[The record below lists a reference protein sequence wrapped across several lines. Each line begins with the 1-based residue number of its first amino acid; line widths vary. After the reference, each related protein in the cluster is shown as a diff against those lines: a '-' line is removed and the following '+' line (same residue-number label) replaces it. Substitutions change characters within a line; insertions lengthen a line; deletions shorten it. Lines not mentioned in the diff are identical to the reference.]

1 MNNFEDYLLALLGK
15 MAEWKAS
22 DLYLTTGAAPSVRV
36 QGVYHRLGERKLQA
50 GQTRGLA
57 YQMISADQIATF
69 EREKEL
75 NFAYWAK
82 EVGRFRISLYQ
93 QRGEV
98 AIVARFITAEVPRLN
113 QLGLPKSIEAFSLLQ
128 RGLVLVVGATGSG
141 KSTTLAAMVDHRAR
155 IKTGHILM
163 LEDPIEYLMTHCKST
178 IDQREIG
185 VDTLSYAH
193 GLHSAMRQAPD
204 MIVLGEIRDAETMRL
219 ALAYAET
226 GHVCLATLHANNAN
240 QAVKRV
246 VNFFPDSA
254 HPQVLQDLALNLA
267 GVVSQRLLPGLND
280 RQVLATEVMT
290 QSGLVSDLIAK
301 GAINELKAAM
311 GRGDAA
317 GMQTFDQCL
326 MQLVQQNLLSADVAL
341 DNADSRTD
349 FGLKL
354 RLAKGAATPGTE
366 PASPRLS

>member
-1 MNNFEDYLLALLGK
+1 MKNFENYLLALLGK
-15 MAEWKAS
+15 VAEWKAS
-22 DLYLTTGAAPSVRV
+22 DLYLTTGAAPSVRM
-36 QGVYHRLGERKLQA
+36 QGVYHRLGEQKMQA

-57 YQMISADQIATF
+57 YQMISADQISTF
-69 EREKEL
+69 EKEKEL

-82 EVGRFRISLYQ
+82 EIGRFRVSLYQ

-113 QLGLPKSIEAFSLLQ
+113 QLGLPKSAEAFSMLQ
-128 RGLVLVVGATGSG
+128 RGLVLVVGSTGSG

-155 IKTGHILM
+155 HRAGHILM
-163 LEDPIEYLMTHCKST
+163 LEDPIEYLMTHRKST
-178 IDQREIG
+178 IDQREVG
-185 VDTLSYAH
+185 VDTLSYAQ

-219 ALAYAET
+219 ALSYAEA
-226 GHVCLATLHANNAN
+226 GHLCLATLHANNAN

-246 VNFFPDSA
+246 VNFFPETA
-254 HPQVLQDLALNLA
+254 QVQVLQDLSLNLA

-280 RQVLATEVMT
+280 RQVLAAEVLT

-301 GAINELKAAM
+301 GAINELKTVM
-311 GRGDAA
+311 GRSDAT

-326 MQLVQQNLLSADVAL
+326 LQLVQQKLIDPEVAL
-341 DNADSRTD
+341 AQADSRTD
-349 FGLKL
+349 LGLKL
-354 RLAKGAATPGTE
+354 RLAKGVTDGPDH
-366 PASPRLS
+366 L

>member
-1 MNNFEDYLLALLGK
+1 MNNYEDYLLALLGK
-15 MAEWKAS
+15 VAEWKAS

-36 QGVYHRLGERKLQA
+36 QGVYHRLGDRKLQA
-50 GQTRGLA
+50 GQTRSLA
-57 YQMISADQIATF
+57 YQMVSAEQIATF

-82 EVGRFRISLYQ
+82 EVGRFRVSLYQ

-98 AIVARFITAEVPRLN
+98 AIVARFINAEVPRLN
-113 QLGLPKSIEAFSLLQ
+113 QLGLPKSVEGFSLLQ

-155 IKTGHILM
+155 HQSGHILM
-163 LEDPIEYLMTHCKST
+163 LEDPIEYLMTHRKST

-185 VDTLSYAH
+185 VDTLSFAQ

-226 GHVCLATLHANNAN
+226 GHLCLATLHANNAN

-246 VNFFPDSA
+246 VNFFPEAA
-254 HPQVLQDLALNLA
+254 HPQIYQDLALNLA
-267 GVVSQRLLPGLND
+267 AVVSQRLLPGLND
-280 RQVLATEVMT
+280 RQVLATEVMA

-301 GAINELKAAM
+301 GAIHELKAVM
-311 GRGDAA
+311 GRSETT

-326 MQLVQQNLLSADVAL
+326 LQLVQQKLLDPEVAL
-341 DNADSRTD
+341 GNADSRTD
-349 FGLKL
+349 LGLKL
-354 RLAKGAATPGTE
+354 RLSRSADGGAS
-366 PASPRLS
+366 SPMPLG